1 MVANSILTKIKK
13 TGPASFQHER
23 FPAKII
29 EAYKNGGNP
38 TLDGG
43 NYTVFGQVIDG
54 MDVVDKIAEVET
66 DDKDKPK
73 EDVKIEKMEIVK
85 DYDFNK

>member
-1 MVANSILTKIKK
+1 MSASLLKSSKPIKNWWK
-13 TGPASFQHER
+13 PY
-23 FPAKII
+23 P
-29 EAYKNGGNP
+29 Y
-38 TLDGG
+38 GG

-73 EDVKIEKMEIVK
+73 EDVKIEKWK
-85 DYDFNK
+85 S

>member
-1 MVANSILTKIKK
+1 
-13 TGPASFQHER
+13 
-23 FPAKII
+23 
-29 EAYKNGGNP
+29 
-38 TLDGG
+38 
-43 NYTVFGQVIDG
+43 

-85 DYDFNK
+85 DYDFKK